1 MPSTPPSRGPPAQ
14 ALGGVAAHA
23 AREFELTAE
32 IAELDA
38 KNYQLW
44 NYRRRLALALGAA
57 AHAERVGAVARGCL
71 PWSAAA
77 LRRRGSM
84 HLAAGLPQACVG
96 ALHAPPPS

>member
-57 AHAERVGAVARGCL
+57 AHAERVGAVARGVL
-71 PWSAAA
+71 
-77 LRRRGSM
+77 L
-84 HLAAGLPQACVG
+84 
-96 ALHAPPPS
+96 